1 MVVNSSHEIKQWPL
15 LLWLWRRRDDDKDWH
30 EKWTLYRKRTWTSRM
45 PCCCVLG
52 EPAIHPIK
60 GRQRL
65 SSKLYSFHI
74 LHLTDVLLNQ
84 KSKKK
89 NWERNLLSE
98 WRQSRLE
105 RPWKLKRTMITKQSR
120 LDAFLFFFFPVFG
133 RADKETTQGVPRF
146 PWKLNSL

>member
-1 MVVNSSHEIKQWPL
+1 
-15 LLWLWRRRDDDKDWH
+15 
-30 EKWTLYRKRTWTSRM
+30 M

-120 LDAFLFFFFPVFG
+120 LDAFLFFFPRLREGRQRNNTRSTAFPVKIEFAVTKKG
-133 RADKETTQGVPRF
+133 RSEKKTEQQ
-146 PWKLNSL
+146 